1 METKYV
7 SHSALERSWKH
18 LFLFVA
24 VLSPSNSPSD
34 VVRSCSV
41 ICLSAN
47 GKNYSPVVLVA
58 EPLPLL
64 AEFYKGQVRAGGEQG

>member
-1 METKYV
+1 MFPILLWKDLGNIYFSV
-7 SHSALERSWKH
+7 AL
-18 LFLFVA
+18 
-24 VLSPSNSPSD
+24 LSPSSSPSD